1 MSVLIKNAT
10 GSTELTSTSA
20 TNDVITLPSGT
31 GTLLKTDG
39 DGSGL
44 TGIGAGKML
53 QVVNLVY
60 STQSSMT
67 IAATDTAITGMNL
80 SITPVGA
87 GSKFRIDVRL
97 FGEAPTTY
105 NHVFNIH
112 RDGVRINSAAGN
124 FNGLAMAAIT
134 YEASDNSTTP
144 EMLDFSTVDSTGSAV
159 GTAIT
164 YTLVGSGFSVT
175 QWINRCFSVS
185 GETGVSEIIITEIG
199 A

>member
-1 MSVLIKNAT
+1 MASEIR
-10 GSTELTSTSA
+10 GSD
-20 TNDVITLPSGT
+20 NFDSGEV
-31 GTLLKTDG
+31 
-39 DGSGL
+39 
-44 TGIGAGKML
+44 GKVL

-67 IAATDTAITGMNL
+67 IGTTDTAITGMNL

-112 RDGVRINSAAGN
+112 RDGARINSAAGN
-124 FNGLAMAAIT
+124 FNGLAMAALT
-134 YEASDNSTTP
+134 YEAANNDSTP
-144 EMLDFSTVDSTGSAV
+144 EMLDFSTVDSSGSTV

-164 YTLVGSGFSVT
+164 YTLVGSGASAT
-175 QWINRCFSVS
+175 QWINRCFIAA